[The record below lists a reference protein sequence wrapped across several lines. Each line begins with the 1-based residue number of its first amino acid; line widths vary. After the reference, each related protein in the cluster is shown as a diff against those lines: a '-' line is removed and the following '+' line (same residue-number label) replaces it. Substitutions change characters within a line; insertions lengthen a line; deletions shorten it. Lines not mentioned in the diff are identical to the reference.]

1 MEGMRSTRAGMPRTR
16 AGVPTTRAR
25 MPTRREQ
32 VADSEPTCLAGAGRT
47 LRAAGLAAILALAVL
62 VVPFHAQA
70 QTEGSAADEA
80 AVLGVVNR
88 LFDGMREKDEAKLR
102 SVFHDEARLHSAGVD
117 EAGAAR
123 TSETPI
129 DGFIRNVVGSSA
141 HLDEVTFDERVEVSG
156 NLAMAWT
163 PYNLF
168 VNDSFQHC
176 GVDVFVMTRSGDG
189 WRILQLADTRTQEG
203 CDRDRRD

>member
-1 MEGMRSTRAGMPRTR
+1 MGKQGMPRR
-16 AGVPTTRAR
+16 EKGGAKVQAGIR
-25 MPTRREQ
+25 
-32 VADSEPTCLAGAGRT
+32 SGAGPRR
-47 LRAAGLAAILALAVL
+47 RATALAAFLVLASLAPL
-62 VVPFHAQA
+62 QLTGQA
-70 QTEGSAADEA
+70 QGSAADEA
-80 AVLGVVNR
+80 AVLEVVNT

-102 SVFHDEARLHSAGVD
+102 SVFHEEARLHSAGAD
-117 EAGAAR
+117 EAGMPR

-129 DGFIRNVVGSSA
+129 EGFIGSVLGSGA

-168 VNDSFQHC
+168 VNDAFQHC
-176 GVDVFVMTRSGDG
+176 GVDVFVMTRANDG

-203 CDRDRRD
+203 CDQDRRD